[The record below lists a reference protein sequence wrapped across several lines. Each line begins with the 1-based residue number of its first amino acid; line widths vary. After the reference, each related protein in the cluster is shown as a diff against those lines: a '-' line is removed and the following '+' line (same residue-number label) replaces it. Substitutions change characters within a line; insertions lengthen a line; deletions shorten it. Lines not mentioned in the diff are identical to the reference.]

1 MKKFNLLTLFVCVQ
15 AVVTAQTISTFE
27 NLSLAPN
34 TFWDGSDQSGGFN
47 SGNAFFTNEYDTTY
61 QIWNG
66 FTYSNMKDSTTA
78 GFLNQNSAITA
89 IGYNGSANYVVAND
103 YGFAKVRISGNAAGK
118 MLHGVYITNAT
129 YTYLSMRDGDVFAK
143 KFGGLNGNDAD
154 WLKLSVIGWKSGAP
168 VPSTVEMYLADYR
181 FADNSQDYLLRSW
194 QWLNLQPLG
203 NVDSIQFLLSSSDT
217 GAFGMNTPA
226 YFAMDDFTTADMVN
240 TPPVANNDEVS
251 VSYNTDTLVDV
262 ISNDLDFTATPFTVR
277 WVSSPEIPGALA
289 SIQNGKILYE
299 PAPGIVAVDTV
310 TYIVCDAA
318 GECDT
323 AQLLVRVGGINSI
336 DNNAAFKAQ
345 VYPNPFSSFLQVRLD
360 TDAQLILIDM
370 SGSLVLQSKVD
381 RYLEVNTGELPAGMY
396 FLHITSGSESLVK
409 KLVKN

>member
-1 MKKFNLLTLFVCVQ
+1 MKKFNLLTLLVCVQ
-15 AVVTAQTISTFE
+15 AVIVAQTISTFE

-47 SGNAFFTNEYDTTY
+47 SGNAYFINEYDTTY

-89 IGYNGSANYVVAND
+89 IGHNGSANYVVAND

-118 MLHGVYITNAT
+118 MLHGVYVTNAT
-129 YTYLSMRDGDVFAK
+129 YTYLSMRDGDMFAK
-143 KFGGLNGNDAD
+143 KFGGVTGNDAD
-154 WLKLSVIGWKSGAP
+154 WLKLSVIGWESGAP
-168 VPSTVEMYLADYR
+168 VPNTVEMYLADFR

-194 QWLNLQPLG
+194 QWFNLQPLG
-203 NVDSIQFLLSSSDT
+203 NVDSIQFLLTSSDT

-226 YFAMDDFTTADMVN
+226 YFALDDFTTADLAN
-240 TPPVANNDEVS
+240 TAPVANNDEVS

-277 WVSSPEIPGALA
+277 WVSGPEIPGAVA
-289 SIQNGKILYE
+289 SLQNGKILYQ
-299 PAPGIVAVDTV
+299 PAPGILAVDTV
-310 TYIVCDAA
+310 TYSVCDAA

-323 AQLLVRVGGINSI
+323 AQLLVRVGGINSVN
-336 DNNAAFKAQ
+336 DNALFQAI
-345 VYPNPFSSFLQVRLD
+345 VYPNPFSEFLQIRLD
-360 TDAQLILIDM
+360 TDAQVLLQDM
-370 SGSLVLQSKVD
+370 NGSLVLETKMGRSF
-381 RYLEVNTGELPAGMY
+381 EMNTGELPSGIY
-396 FLHITSGSESLVK
+396 FLHITAGSESLVK